1 MNIPYSQAK
10 KVDNGG
16 GGTYDIMKGA
26 TPTTDGEAGAVPQ
39 PKAGD
44 NYRFLRGDGTWSAAQ
59 GEAGVG
65 ITNIESNPDY
75 SLTISM
81 SDGTSYDTPPVKGEQ
96 GDDGVTPDISMS
108 ASVGANTGNP
118 SVNVTKGGTVTNP
131 SFALAFD
138 GLKGEKGADG
148 TVEFDDLT
156 PEQKASLKGD
166 TGATPNIIMEVNV
179 DETTGTPDVEVEK
192 SGTLENP
199 IYNLQFSGLK
209 GETGESGY
217 TPTIRADETETGV
230 DITITNESGSETVS
244 LRDGIDG
251 EVGATPRIS
260 ANATIT
266 GTTGTPAVSV
276 TKSGSTEEPIFT
288 FGFENLKGEQGI
300 QGVAGRDGTNGTDGK
315 DGKDGITPD
324 ITMEVSVDGTS
335 KENPTATV
343 TRSGQLATP
352 IYNIA
357 FSGLKGNKGDQG
369 VKGETGAT
377 PNITASATVN
387 SNTGTPSVNVTKS
400 GSAENPSF
408 AFAFSNLKGDKGEK
422 GDDGTIGTTP
432 DISATATVDNTT
444 GTPSVNVTKSG
455 EILTPNFE
463 FAFSH
468 LKGQKGDTGSTPNI
482 GATASVG
489 SGTGTPSVNVT
500 KSGTTENPSFAF
512 AFNGLKGESGYSP
525 TITTEETDTG
535 HNVTVTDESGSE
547 TFFVRDG
554 VDGTVGATPDISAT
568 ATVSQTT
575 GTPSV
580 NVTKSGDIHN
590 PNFDFAFSNI
600 RGQNGQDGVS
610 PTLSERKTTNG
621 YDITITDRSGSRTI
635 SLTDG
640 DTPNV
645 GATASVNSDVGIPA
659 VTVTK
664 SGTASNPSFDFAF
677 TNLKGEKGDQGQQ
690 GIRGIQGEQGLPG
703 VAGADGTTYTP
714 EIGTITTVEAF
725 DDADASVTIE
735 GTRAIFDFSI
745 PRGEKGESGASGVN
759 ILQYTMRLTN
769 WVNGEYSFE
778 TQFPFARYNLEIE
791 PDGDLITDQQLDA
804 WNKGQM
810 VGSFSANK
818 CIAKGDTPTM
828 DIPIILKAQS
838 KGA

>member
-26 TPTTDGEAGAVPQ
+26 ASDHAGEAGLVPK
-39 PKAGD
+39 P
-44 NYRFLRGDGTWSAAQ
+44 YRHQESLFLRGDGTWAA
-59 GEAGVG
+59 A
-65 ITNIESNPDY
+65 S
-75 SLTISM
+75 
-81 SDGTSYDTPPVKGEQ
+81 GEQ
-96 GDDGVTPDISMS
+96 GFSPT
-108 ASVGANTGNP
+108 
-118 SVNVTKGGTVTNP
+118 VNVQSFQKPNEPKTIRVFIEDITGEHKFEFDTVWAQVQETPEGAVLTVKDEFETTSATIHN
-131 SFALAFD
+131 
-138 GLKGEKGADG
+138 GEKGEKGEKGEDG
-148 TVEFDDLT
+148 KQGEDGFSPTITTEETEDGYDLT
-156 PEQKASLKGD
+156 ITNKTGSETIEIKNGEI
-166 TGATPNIIMEVNV
+166 GATPDMIMEVNV
-179 DETTGTPDVEVEK
+179 DSTTGTPDVEVTK
-192 SGTLENP
+192 AGTAERP
-199 IYNLQFSGLK
+199 VFNLQFSGLK
-209 GETGESGY
+209 GEKGEQGY
-217 TPTIRADETETGV
+217 SPTIRAEETATGHNV
-230 DITITNESGSETVS
+230 IITDESGVKTFPVK
-244 LRDGIDG
+244 DG
-251 EVGATPRIS
+251 EDGAVGTTPNIS

-266 GTTGTPAVSV
+266 GTTGTPSVSV
-276 TKSGSTEEPIFT
+276 TKDGTLENPIFT

-300 QGVAGRDGTNGTDGK
+300 QGVAGRDGTNGTNGK
-315 DGKDGITPD
+315 DGKDGVTPD
-324 ITMEVSVDGTS
+324 ITMEVSVDDTSGTPS
-335 KENPTATV
+335 ATV

-352 IYNIA
+352 VYNVA
-357 FSGLKGNKGDQG
+357 FSGIKGYKGDRG
-369 VKGETGAT
+369 ERGETGST
-377 PNITASATVN
+377 PNISASATVD
-387 SNTGTPSVNVTKS
+387 SSTGTPSVNVTKS
-400 GSAENPSF
+400 GTVDNPSF
-408 AFAFSNLKGDKGEK
+408 AFAFSNLKGDKGDK

-432 DISATATVDNTT
+432 DISATASVDSNV
-444 GTPSVNVTKSG
+444 GTPSVSVTKSG
-455 EILTPNFE
+455 DIHTPNFN
-463 FAFSH
+463 FAFSNI
-468 LKGQKGDTGSTPNI
+468 KGQKGDKGDRGEKGKTGDEGFT
-482 GATASVG
+482 
-489 SGTGTPSVNVT
+489 
-500 KSGTTENPSFAF
+500 
-512 AFNGLKGESGYSP
+512 P
-525 TITTEETDTG
+525 TITTAPTEDGYDITIT
-535 HNVTVTDESGSE
+535 NSTGSE
-547 TFFVRDG
+547 TIEIKNG
-554 VDGTVGATPDISAT
+554 EDGTVGATPNISAT
-568 ATVSQTT
+568 ASVGQTT

-600 RGQNGQDGVS
+600 RGQNGQDGQDGVS

-640 DTPNV
+640 DTPDV

-677 TNLKGEKGDQGQQ
+677 ANLKGEKGDTGAQGV
-690 GIRGIQGEQGLPG
+690 RGVQGEQGLPG

-725 DDADASVTIE
+725 DDADASVTID

-759 ILQYTMRLTN
+759 ILQYTMRLTG

-818 CIAKGDTPTM
+818 CIAKGNTPTI